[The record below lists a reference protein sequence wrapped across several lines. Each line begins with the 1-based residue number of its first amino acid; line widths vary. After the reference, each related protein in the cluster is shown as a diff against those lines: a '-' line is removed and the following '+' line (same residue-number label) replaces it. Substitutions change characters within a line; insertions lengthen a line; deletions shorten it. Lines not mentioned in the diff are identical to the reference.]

1 MSPRD
6 LRQSYQIRRS
16 LCRKATQ
23 TAKIRSTGVAM
34 ASLILRSFSRA
45 FVFKIVVLNL
55 VTMASDATIPSLD
68 SQFSAPKEIVRE
80 TPLSFQRH
88 VIPLLGRLGCNGR
101 ACHGSFQGQGGFRL
115 SMFGYDFH
123 EDYQS
128 LTAGPNSRIS
138 KSDPQASLILKK
150 PTTEE
155 EHEGGKRLE
164 RDSWQYRVLRRWIE
178 QGATEDSGG
187 ANHLIKLEVFPLE
200 LIFSDLGEQRQLE
213 VIAHWDDGSR
223 EDVTCLTRFH
233 STDEGTVQVDEQ
245 GRATATGRGDAHV
258 IASYD
263 LAVSSINAIMPVSK
277 LVGVDYPQVITNTMI
292 DELVLGKLRKL
303 GIVPAEIC
311 SDEEFLR
318 RVSLDITGS
327 LPLPDEIR
335 RFLTDSNPHKRSS
348 KINELLQR
356 PAYSVWWGTLL
367 CDYTGLNAPLQL
379 GNTDFAKPVG
389 DQWTAWI
396 ERKLR
401 DNVPYDKLV
410 EGIVVATSR
419 KPGQSY
425 REFALEQS
433 QYTRTV
439 QPVDFAAQEKMPH
452 FWHRENLKEPE
463 QKALAF
469 AYSFLGVRL
478 DCAQCHKH
486 PFDRW
491 TKQDFDQFAACFD
504 RVRKGVSPECQQ
516 AYDEMVTELGVTK
529 NTTAAERRGKYLRLA
544 AEGNPAPWKEVYIGE
559 PEKPREPG
567 PNSTP
572 KILGEA
578 ELQLG
583 PTDDP
588 RVSLMQW
595 LRDEDNPY
603 FARAIIN
610 RVWAQYFGRGIVHPP
625 DDQNLGNPPSNPALL
640 DYLSLAFVKNSYDLK
655 WLHRQIA
662 NSATYQ
668 RSCRTNDTNRL
679 DERNFSHAIVRRL
692 PAEVV
697 VDALLQS
704 TARSDKLASFQTI
717 MKDRR
722 ISVQATADH
731 RRTEFG
737 LAVFGK
743 PLRNTNCDCEREMLP
758 SLLQSVFLRN
768 DKDMLAA
775 LDRTDGWLKELASES
790 IDQEHAAPLRS
801 QVVNE
806 AYLRTLGRMPD
817 EGEYQRAV
825 QYFDNSADDKQAQH
839 DLLWVLINTQ
849 EFVTNH

>member
-1 MSPRD
+1 M
-6 LRQSYQIRRS
+6 
-16 LCRKATQ
+16 
-23 TAKIRSTGVAM
+23 
-34 ASLILRSFSRA
+34 
-45 FVFKIVVLNL
+45 
-55 VTMASDATIPSLD
+55 
-68 SQFSAPKEIVRE
+68 
-80 TPLSFQRH
+80 
-88 VIPLLGRLGCNGR
+88 
-101 ACHGSFQGQGGFRL
+101 
-115 SMFGYDFH
+115 
-123 EDYQS
+123 
-128 LTAGPNSRIS
+128 
-138 KSDPQASLILKK
+138 
-150 PTTEE
+150 
-155 EHEGGKRLE
+155 
-164 RDSWQYRVLRRWIE
+164 
-178 QGATEDSGG
+178 
-187 ANHLIKLEVFPLE
+187 
-200 LIFSDLGEQRQLE
+200 
-213 VIAHWDDGSR
+213 
-223 EDVTCLTRFH
+223 
-233 STDEGTVQVDEQ
+233 
-245 GRATATGRGDAHV
+245 
-258 IASYD
+258 
-263 LAVSSINAIMPVSK
+263 
-277 LVGVDYPQVITNTMI
+277 
-292 DELVLGKLRKL
+292 
-303 GIVPAEIC
+303 
-311 SDEEFLR
+311 
-318 RVSLDITGS
+318 
-327 LPLPDEIR
+327 
-335 RFLTDSNPHKRSS
+335 
-348 KINELLQR
+348 
-356 PAYSVWWGTLL
+356 
-367 CDYTGLNAPLQL
+367 
-379 GNTDFAKPVG
+379 
-389 DQWTAWI
+389 
-396 ERKLR
+396 
-401 DNVPYDKLV
+401 
-410 EGIVVATSR
+410 
-419 KPGQSY
+419 
-425 REFALEQS
+425 
-433 QYTRTV
+433 
-439 QPVDFAAQEKMPH
+439 
-452 FWHRENLKEPE
+452 
-463 QKALAF
+463 
-469 AYSFLGVRL
+469 
-478 DCAQCHKH
+478 
-486 PFDRW
+486 
-491 TKQDFDQFAACFD
+491 
-504 RVRKGVSPECQQ
+504 
-516 AYDEMVTELGVTK
+516 
-529 NTTAAERRGKYLRLA
+529 RLA